1 MASSSVR
8 SRAGFFLGVSDMA
21 KRKAKELDLPTL
33 IERFGGEGKCHAYLE
48 ELRWPDGLACPRC
61 KGAVISR
68 LAKRRQ
74 FECDSCAYQFSV
86 RVGTVL
92 QDSKLPLWKWFLA
105 VYMMCQS
112 RKGLSANQLKRM
124 VGVSYKTAWFLCHR
138 IRAAMGGGINAPLS
152 GIVEVDEP
160 YVGGKVRGHGRGY
173 RGNKSMVLG
182 AIERGGEVRLRLET
196 HADRKTLHDFILRVT
211 EDETQAIFTDE
222 RPAYASI
229 ADADTRHETV
239 NHRAEEWVRG
249 EVHTNTVESV
259 WSLLKRSIIGSYHH
273 LSVKHLPAYLDEL
286 EWRFNKRGSEYL
298 FRDTVIALCRSEV
311 VTYEKLIG

>member
-1 MASSSVR
+1 
-8 SRAGFFLGVSDMA
+8 MA
-21 KRKAKELDLPTL
+21 KRKDKELDLPTL
-33 IERFGGEGKCHAYLE
+33 IERFGGEDKCHAYLE
-48 ELRWPDGLACPRC
+48 ELRWPDGLECPRAEC
-61 KGAVISR
+61 KGKTISR

-74 FECDSCAYQFSV
+74 FECDSCGYQFSV

-92 QDSKLPLWKWFLA
+92 QDSKLPLWKWFIA
-105 VYMMCQS
+105 VYLMCQA
-112 RKGLSANQLKRM
+112 RKGVSANQLKRM

-138 IRAAMGGGINAPLS
+138 IRAAMGGAQESPLS
-152 GIVEVDEP
+152 GIVEVDET
-160 YVGGKVRGHGRGY
+160 YVGGKTRHKGRGY

-182 AIERGGEVRLRLET
+182 AIARGGEVRLRLEST
-196 HADRKTLHDFILRVT
+196 NDRKTLHDFIRRVT
-211 EDETQAIFTDE
+211 EDDTEAIFTDE
-222 RPAYASI
+222 WAAYQGI
-229 ADADTRHETV
+229 ADDDTRHETV

-298 FRDTVIALCRSEV
+298 FRDTVIALCRSDV
-311 VTYEKLIG
+311 VTYEQLIAVP